1 MAGSPQTLD
10 RLLVALED
18 LVAGERSALLAGDH
32 PMVVALQ
39 ERADPVV
46 ARLVELAPV
55 ASAQARERV
64 RALLE
69 RREEHGRW
77 LQESMAKARA
87 ELARMTE
94 GQRVVARIAP
104 VYGRSPVTG
113 ASQFSSQA

>member
-1 MAGSPQTLD
+1 MSADAQTLD

-18 LVAGERSALLAGDH
+18 LVAGERSALQAGDH

-46 ARLVELAPV
+46 ARVVELAPV
-55 ASAQARERV
+55 ASPQARERV

-77 LQESMAKARA
+77 LQESMANARS
-87 ELARMTE
+87 ELARMSE

-104 VYGRSPVTG
+104 VYGRSPSMG

>member
-1 MAGSPQTLD
+1 MSADAQTLD

-18 LVAGERSALLAGDH
+18 LVAGERIALQAGDH
-32 PMVVALQ
+32 PMVAALQ

-55 ASAQARERV
+55 ASRPARERV

-77 LQESMAKARA
+77 LQESMNKARS

-104 VYGRSPVTG
+104 VYGRSPSTG
-113 ASQFSSQA
+113 ASQFSGQA